1 MTGRPARHAEP
12 HLLGWTVTGV
22 PQFVTTDH
30 TVAAATAA
38 ELDLI
43 DPLPCRHDGGERV
56 DVTPADRPP
65 GTVVAWSCCGLG
77 ETGPR

>member
-43 DPLPCRHDGGERV
+43 DPLPCRHDGGDRV

-65 GTVVAWSCCGLG
+65 GTEIMWACCGHV
-77 ETGPR
+77 ETENR